1 METEN
6 LKPYETLIT
15 NETSTSFDYTFKYK
29 VVVFDD
35 VNDITVNGTSP
46 IEGKPMFLEK
56 FKDSIIGSS
65 LV

>member
-1 METEN
+1 MKTEN

-15 NETSTSFDYTFKYK
+15 NETATSFDYTFKYK
-29 VVVFDD
+29 VIVFDD

-56 FKDSIIGSS
+56 FKDSMITDN